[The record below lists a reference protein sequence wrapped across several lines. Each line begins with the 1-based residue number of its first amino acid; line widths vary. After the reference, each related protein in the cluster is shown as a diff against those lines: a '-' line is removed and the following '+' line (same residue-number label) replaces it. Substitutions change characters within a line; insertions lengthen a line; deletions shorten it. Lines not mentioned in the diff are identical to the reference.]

1 MHSVMRKF
9 DPSEVSQAVRRTERR
24 SLVLPAERPAAGV
37 RAEFVLE
44 DFDTSA
50 RKLHLPPIMT
60 YCAGDLCAPPSWET
74 FA

>member
-1 MHSVMRKF
+1 MRKF
-9 DPSEVSQAVRRTERR
+9 DPSEVSQPVRRTERR

-60 YCAGDLCAPPSWET
+60 
-74 FA
+74 